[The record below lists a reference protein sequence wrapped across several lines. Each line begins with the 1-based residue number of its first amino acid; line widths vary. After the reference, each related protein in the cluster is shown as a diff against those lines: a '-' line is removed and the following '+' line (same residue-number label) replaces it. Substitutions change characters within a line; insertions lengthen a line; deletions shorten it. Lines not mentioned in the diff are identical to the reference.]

1 MSRNVFPRSLIRP
14 FRLVLPFL
22 VLAGG
27 PALVQAAADFP
38 SLCQPGEYAY
48 LDARMG
54 KFDGNG
60 VVRKSGKLVSLCADK
75 PKEPFGRFVYRYGKP
90 GEVEIEHVA
99 TATEKAAITRRSTG
113 PRMGEDIIAFL
124 RGPFTYYVV
133 EATGMGQGISVMV
146 FKSGKKIADL
156 FSGNDAG
163 TDFQSGGLLV
173 NFERPAS
180 PVFEK
185 KAPKDAL

>member
-1 MSRNVFPRSLIRP
+1 MDKL
-14 FRLVLPFL
+14 
-22 VLAGG
+22 
-27 PALVQAAADFP
+27 
-38 SLCQPGEYAY
+38 
-48 LDARMG
+48 
-54 KFDGNG
+54 DGNG

-75 PKEPFGRFVYRYGKP
+75 PREPFGRFVYRYGKP

-99 TATEKAAITRRSTG
+99 SAAERAALTSRATG

-163 TDFQSGGLLV
+163 TDFRSGMLEV
-173 NFERPAS
+173 NFQRPAS

-185 KAPKDAL
+185 KAPKDVF

>member
-1 MSRNVFPRSLIRP
+1 MSRKTVGQA
-14 FRLVLPFL
+14 RLRAYAACAGIDDAR
-22 VLAGG
+22 LAG
-27 PALVQAAADFP
+27 A
-38 SLCQPGEYAY
+38 
-48 LDARMG
+48 ARMG
-54 KFDGNG
+54 KLDGNG

-99 TATEKAAITRRSTG
+99 SAAERAALTSRATG
-113 PRMGEDIIAFL
+113 PRMGEDIFAFQ

-133 EATGMGQGISVMV
+133 EATGMAQGISVMV
-146 FKSGKKIADL
+146 FKSGKRIADL

-163 TDFQSGGLLV
+163 TDFRSDMLEV
-173 NFERPAS
+173 NFQRPAS

-185 KAPKDAL
+185 KAPKDAF